1 MTQKEKRAED
11 NVLHCTE
18 SHQELEEAD
27 LYAKTTAVITDYP
40 SGQN

>member
-1 MTQKEKRAED
+1 MTQKEKEVED

-18 SHQELEEAD
+18 SHEELGEAD
-27 LYAKTTAVITDYP
+27 LYAKKTAVITDYP